1 MFIIPMET
9 IIVILT
15 AYISFLAGI
24 SQNGVRTLWQHIGKR
39 KKKKDMESEKK
50 VESEEKGES
59 EEHGTHETYYK
70 CTTKLAKNQVSYDNQ
85 LAVCFKM

>member
-1 MFIIPMET
+1 
-9 IIVILT
+9 
-15 AYISFLAGI
+15 
-24 SQNGVRTLWQHIGKR
+24 
-39 KKKKDMESEKK
+39 MESEEK

-85 LAVCFKM
+85 LAVFFKM